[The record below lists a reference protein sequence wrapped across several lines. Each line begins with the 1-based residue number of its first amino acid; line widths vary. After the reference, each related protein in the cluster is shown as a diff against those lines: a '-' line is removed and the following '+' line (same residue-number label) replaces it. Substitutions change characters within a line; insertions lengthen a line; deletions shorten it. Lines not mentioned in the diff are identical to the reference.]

1 MIEPHPHGLRPAASL
16 GLPRPDPRS
25 SQGQALLPPQ
35 RETEN
40 VPSPPK
46 PGERVRGEMRN
57 SRHMRHAHRTAP
69 ACKPERALQVRGY
82 SSEQKATAVSI
93 SSDSP

>member
-25 SQGQALLPPQ
+25 SRGQALLPPQ
-35 RETEN
+35 RDKEN

-46 PGERVRGEMRN
+46 PGEKVR
-57 SRHMRHAHRTAP
+57 
-69 ACKPERALQVRGY
+69 VRGY
-82 SSEQKATAVSI
+82 SSEQKASVVSI